1 MKKNIYIVLFG
12 LLLSMGVVSC
22 DNNTDL
28 LFDESAAQRKTTA
41 ITEYNEALKSADQG
55 WLFQYFPEET
65 QKYGGYNYVVKFNQH
80 DSVTVWS
87 ELMPD
92 VTKPEISFYDV
103 ISYGG
108 PVLTFNTY
116 NPLMHYFANPSA
128 QEYLA
133 KGGDYEFLIM
143 SNEKDVMTVKGIK
156 TGNIMR
162 MVRMTETFDEYFKKT
177 QVVSDFLS
185 GASLGTLIDGTEVNI
200 ILGGRQ
206 LILNYSENDEVI
218 SETVAF
224 IYTDKG
230 IRLYEEVDILGITA
244 QDFTLN
250 TEAKQLVSTDGK
262 MTIDIAFAPVDL
274 TLARW
279 SFDTSV
285 ETDRSAAIK
294 EVWDLA
300 NDADAKAWGESLYP
314 NIFMGLCY
322 AAYGDIGISMYSV
335 TPANKMYRSHYNLG
349 FGGVVGHDDYLSITK
364 LSSGQY
370 WQYYGH
376 FQPIVNVVVDNA
388 PYKVEL
394 DDANNPSVVKLTS
407 VANPDVWFVLRK

>member
-156 TGNIMR
+156 TGNTMHLIKMNEP
-162 MVRMTETFDEYFKKT
+162 VDVYLSKLKGNTDFIGQGSFDAN
-177 QVVSDFLS
+177 V
-185 GASLGTLIDGTEVNI
+185 DGTEISVQEMN
-200 ILGGRQ
+200 R
-206 LILNYSENDEVI
+206 NFTFSYSENDEVKSVTAPYI
-218 SETVAF
+218 VTETGLSF
-224 IYTDKG
+224 
-230 IRLYEEVDILGITA
+230 YEPVEIFGQTF
-244 QDFTLN
+244 QDFTLDK
-250 TEAKQLVSTDGK
+250 ASYQLISNEGDMKIIIVIPPIDLNQATWYLDIST
-262 MTIDIAFAPVDL
+262 
-274 TLARW
+274 
-279 SFDTSV
+279 
-285 ETDRSAAIK
+285 ETDRSDAVLAGWQAAY
-294 EVWDLA
+294 DA
-300 NDADAKAWGESLYP
+300 NDQAWGEQLASF
-314 NIFMGLCY
+314 IAMGE
-322 AAYGDIGISMYSV
+322 ASATYGDYGMSFYSY
-335 TPANKMYRSHYNLG
+335 PGPYRSHYNLA
-349 FGGVVGHDDYLSITK
+349 FGGVAGHSDYLDITK
-364 LSSGQY
+364 LSAGFNWNWYTHLSVMVDL
-370 WQYYGH
+370 
-376 FQPIVNVVVDNA
+376 IVDNA
-388 PYKVEL
+388 PYIVEI
-394 DDANNPSVVKLTS
+394 DDLEAPMVVKLTS
-407 VANPDVWFVLRK
+407 VANSDVWFILRK